1 MPYEIWQTGF
11 LEGFFEAEPICP
23 HLRIIIRDRISGYL
37 TSILCSICY
46 GIFFAMLCCAV
57 LCYAVLCLRISFWQ
71 IHCLCPKVASQRNIF
86 IDIIR
91 IKNQAAWIL
100 DLYLFIFVFPIFHT
114 VPSTRKFNTYKMDWI
129 DSSSWVIALHPN
141 STNISPE
148 LLTSTKLIDLRFIS
162 SPVQPMQLI
171 FWLTVKCF
179 IADRTSSMKIK
190 RKNLINIPSCY
201 FSYHSL
207 LVHS

>member
-1 MPYEIWQTGF
+1 MF
-11 LEGFFEAEPICP
+11 
-23 HLRIIIRDRISGYL
+23 YL
-37 TSILCSICY
+37 LWY
-46 GIFFAMLCCAV
+46 FFFAMLGCAV

-71 IHCLCPKVASQRNIF
+71 IHCLCLKVASQRNIF
-86 IDIIR
+86 IDMIR

-100 DLYLFIFVFPIFHT
+100 DLYLFIFVFPISHT

-129 DSSSWVIALHPN
+129 ESSSRVIALHPN

-148 LLTSTKLIDLRFIS
+148 LLTGAKLIDLRFIS

-201 FSYHSL
+201 FSYNSL
-207 LVHS
+207 LVHSLKKSFW